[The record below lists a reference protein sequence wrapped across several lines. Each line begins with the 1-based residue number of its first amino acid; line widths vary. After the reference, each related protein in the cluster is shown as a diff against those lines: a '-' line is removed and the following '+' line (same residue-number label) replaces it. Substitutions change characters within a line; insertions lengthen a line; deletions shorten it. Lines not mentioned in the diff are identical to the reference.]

1 MKRRVEIVLL
11 FLFLILLS
19 LPGFTAK
26 ALRRMTRVLALRP
39 AGS

>member
-1 MKRRVEIVLL
+1 MKRRAQIVLL
-11 FLFLILLS
+11 FLLLILLS

-26 ALRRMTRVLALRP
+26 GVRRMTRALALRP